1 MSIFIIIYTCKNLI
15 QSSKLVII
23 TYPSTTL
30 LEGIEKK
37 TPIIEWFPKHEYFWI
52 EKEFNKQNAS
62 KNKGAGKGKEILIT
76 NYQPA
81 LTLE

>member
-1 MSIFIIIYTCKNLI
+1 MISFKRIVKNYE
-15 QSSKLVII
+15 QAYKLG
-23 TYPSTTL
+23 T
-30 LEGIEKK
+30 K
-37 TPIIEWFPKHEYFWI
+37 IIEHRNFIRQVPPENL